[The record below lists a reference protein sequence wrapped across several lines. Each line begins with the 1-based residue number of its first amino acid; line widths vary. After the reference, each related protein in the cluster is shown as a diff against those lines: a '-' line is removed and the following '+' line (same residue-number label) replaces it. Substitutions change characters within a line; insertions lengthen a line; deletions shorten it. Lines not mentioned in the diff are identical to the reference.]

1 MTIVAGIDSSACSST
16 VLIRASELAK
26 DLGEPLHAVHVLQ
39 RAEFASVLEKEVDEQ
54 ALTENYEVRRIGEE
68 IVERT
73 AKQSPSFHNN
83 DAIEVVVR
91 VGDPAEELATYADE
105 VNAQYLVV
113 GGRRRSPTGKALF
126 GSVTQQVMFD
136 AVMPVINVPLDEC
149 WCSANGWV

>member
-1 MTIVAGIDSSACSST
+1 MTIVAGIDSSAGSST
-16 VLIRASELAK
+16 VLMHASELAR
-26 DLGEPLHAVHVLQ
+26 DLDEPLHAVHVLQ
-39 RAEFASVLEKEVDEQ
+39 RGELVSVLEKDVEGQ
-54 ALTENYEVRRIGEE
+54 ALTENYEIRRIGEE

-73 AKQSPSFHNN
+73 ARQSPIVHNN
-83 DAIEVVVR
+83 DAIETIIR

-136 AVMPVINVPLDEC
+136 AVMPVVNVPLDER
-149 WCSANGWV
+149 